1 MKVTSYK
8 SRFHKDLT
16 LRKVT
21 PSSPSQTRNQACSRW
36 WFLTEKEAIQYGKQ
50 CESERD
56 TTVKSM
62 SKLVFG

>member
-1 MKVTSYK
+1 MTSYK

-21 PSSPSQTRNQACSRW
+21 PSSPDKQWNEVCSKW

-62 SKLVFG
+62 SKIVFG